1 MAHSE
6 AHAIGYN
13 GHSPQGHNIMP
24 DQSWT
29 LLSSRQVADYRIL
42 RVREDRYRFEPTQA
56 EGNFVVCDT
65 RDWALVIPVTPDGQ
79 VVLVRQYRHGVRQVV
94 LEVPGGVL
102 DDGESPEASAAR
114 ELREETGYAA
124 ETIRLVG
131 KMFPN
136 PAINNAH
143 SHVLLAEGCRLAG
156 GQSLDPFERIDVLL
170 RPVADIPV
178 MIATGEIR
186 HGLVIAAFA
195 LALPILYA
203 G

>member
-1 MAHSE
+1 
-6 AHAIGYN
+6 
-13 GHSPQGHNIMP
+13 MP

-29 LLSSRQVADYRIL
+29 LLSTRQIADYRIL
-42 RVREDRYRFEPTQA
+42 RLREDRCRFEPTQA
-56 EGNFVVCDT
+56 EADFVVCDS

-94 LEVPGGVL
+94 LEIPGGVL

-124 ETIRLVG
+124 ESIRLVG

-136 PAINNAH
+136 PAINNADV
-143 SHVLLAEGCRLAG
+143 HVLLAERCRVAG
-156 GQSLDPFERIDVLL
+156 NQSLDPFERIDVIL
-170 RPVADIPV
+170 RPLADIPA
-178 MIATGEIR
+178 MIAAGEIR

-195 LALPILYA
+195 LAGMFGA
-203 G
+203 GGTGRE